1 MKNLIKGQEQKATEF
16 PQEKPEQTSEQEW
29 AAALKAVT
37 ASSAA
42 MTAATEALGAATGK
56 AMVAIIDRENKIK
69 KKMSLLPGWALIRL
83 ALLRLVLFRLAMIR
97 RAMIRRLNR
106 TGLI

>member
-1 MKNLIKGQEQKATEF
+1 MFKTI
-16 PQEKPEQTSEQEW
+16 QEKPEQTSEQEW

-56 AMVAIIDRENKIK
+56 AMVAIIDRENEIK

-83 ALLRLVLFRLAMIR
+83 SLFRLAMMR
-97 RAMIRRLNR
+97 RAMIRRLKR
-106 TGLI
+106 TGLIGTEEVKSFLNQETDL